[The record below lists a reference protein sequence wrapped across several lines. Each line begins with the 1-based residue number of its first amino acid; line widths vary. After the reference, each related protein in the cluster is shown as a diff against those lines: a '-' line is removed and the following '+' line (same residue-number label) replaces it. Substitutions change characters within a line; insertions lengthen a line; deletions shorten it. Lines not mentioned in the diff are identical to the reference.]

1 MKKVLVFG
9 GKTGWIGG
17 LMCEM
22 LAKEGTVML
31 VVVKQLGL
39 SFFAEFYRVDEENNT
54 QPIRTFLTHAFVFYF
69 GFVSIS

>member
-1 MKKVLVFG
+1 MAEMKKVLVFG

-31 VVVKQLGL
+31 VAETVGTFVACRTLL
-39 SFFAEFYRVDEENNT
+39 SK
-54 QPIRTFLTHAFVFYF
+54 
-69 GFVSIS
+69 